1 MDSRVEK
8 IKMPHRATFRG
19 DGSKHYIKI
28 AKRPDKVAGI
38 VQWSLREMYGLS
50 HLDGINIRL
59 NQC

>member
-1 MDSRVEK
+1 
-8 IKMPHRATFRG
+8 MPHRATFRG

-38 VQWSLREMYGLS
+38 AQWSLREMYGLS